1 MLPNVKIENI
11 KKVQLEIDIMAE
23 LDHPHIVKLF
33 ETFYENGSFYLVME
47 LCNGGDIFD
56 KILEIGNFTE

>member
-1 MLPNVKIENI
+1 M
-11 KKVQLEIDIMAE
+11 QLEIDIMAE